1 MKIPPVDIRHVAEVF
16 SRAAQEVTEVYE
28 DAGNPVEPSE
38 STPNLMTEAMLQL
51 MDVLQNRGGEV
62 IQTGPEATDDPLS
75 KADIHDLG
83 DYGLN
88 LLAEMSD
95 IASQLKLASRSSEI
109 ENLALPFGL
118 WIARQGG
125 ELSTLEP
132 LVNTLAT
139 LANHLE
145 DPAKLED
152 LCNMANEIVDA
163 TSPALAH
170 DLDTSN
176 PYRPWRILLL
186 NRAIL
191 ATRSHR
197 AKLMENAFDAINEYL
212 PADAPGFF
220 RDGME
225 QMELLDY
232 PNHVREVVQRY
243 FNLWSNRRALH

>member
-1 MKIPPVDIRHVAEVF
+1 MKIPPVDIRYVADVF
-16 SRAAQEVTEVYE
+16 SRAAREVNEVYE
-28 DAGNPVEPSE
+28 DASNPVEPSE

-51 MDVLQNRGGEV
+51 VDVLQHRSGEDV
-62 IQTGPEATDDPLS
+62 PTDPGPADGLLS
-75 KADIHDLG
+75 KANIHDLG

-95 IASQLKLASRSSEI
+95 IASQLKLATRSSEI
-109 ENLALPFGL
+109 ETLALPFGL
-118 WIARQGG
+118 WIARRGG

-132 LVNTLAT
+132 MVNTLAT
-139 LANHLE
+139 LANSLE

-163 TSPALAH
+163 ASPALAH

-176 PYRPWRILLL
+176 PFRPWRILLL

-197 AKLMENAFDAINEYL
+197 TRLMESAFDAINEHL

-232 PNHVREVVQRY
+232 PDHVREVVQRY

>member
-1 MKIPPVDIRHVAEVF
+1 MKIPPVDIRYVAEVF
-16 SRAAQEVTEVYE
+16 SRAAQEVAEVYE
-28 DAGNPVEPSE
+28 DAGNPVEPSV

-51 MDVLQNRGGEV
+51 VDVLQHRSDRDV
-62 IQTGPEATDDPLS
+62 QREAEPAEGLLS
-75 KADIHDLG
+75 NADIHDLG

-95 IASQLKLASRSSEI
+95 MASQLKLVSQSSEI
-109 ENLALPFGL
+109 ESLALPFGL

-132 LVNTLAT
+132 VVNTLAT
-139 LANHLE
+139 LANSLE

-176 PYRPWRILLL
+176 PFRPWRILLL

-197 AKLMENAFDAINEYL
+197 TRLMENAFDAINEHL

-232 PNHVREVVQRY
+232 PDHVREVVQRY